1 MKEERLNAFAGSY
14 KLGQKG
20 SEERAFC
27 TVKMLSVAYFDLV
40 FALGGVLMQCRRLLM
55 IKSAIKY

>member
-1 MKEERLNAFAGSY
+1 MKEERLNAIGRNY
-14 KLGQKG
+14 KLEQKG

-40 FALGGVLMQCRRLLM
+40 FACSGVLMM
-55 IKSAIKY
+55 SMPVADA